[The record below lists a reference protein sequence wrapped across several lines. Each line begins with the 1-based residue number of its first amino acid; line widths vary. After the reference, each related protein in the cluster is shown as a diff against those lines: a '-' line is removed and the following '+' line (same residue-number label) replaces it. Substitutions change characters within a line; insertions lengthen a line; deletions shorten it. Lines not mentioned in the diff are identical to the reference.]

1 MLEHTKKPI
10 TNAYVEFVFHIDA
23 SQLDRLRNTIIP
35 LFPKKAESASPLP
48 WKEVFPDFNPGLAL
62 RGARKR
68 EGLTQKELA
77 GRAGVRQVHISKME
91 NQKQP
96 IGKEMAKQLAEVL
109 KVDYRIFLS

>member
-10 TNAYVEFVFHIDA
+10 TNAYVEFVFHINA

-35 LFPKKAESASPLP
+35 LFPKKAEPSSSVP
-48 WKEVFPDFNPGLAL
+48 WKDVFPGFNPGLAL

-77 GRAGVRQVHISKME
+77 GRAGVSQIHISKME
-91 NQKQP
+91 NRKRP
-96 IGKEMAKQLAEVL
+96 IGKEMAKHLAGILNVN
-109 KVDYRIFLS
+109 YRIFLS